1 MMRLR
6 EKLSIYA
13 ELDKGIILTNLEKE
27 VNHCEL
33 ISIFHTIRPHI
44 ISAICKL
51 EEDDIGSLGEDEV
64 FRRICFG
71 HNISMEVKGLYE
83 IFIKKGVSKLL
94 IQIDSLLDRLTSV
107 RKELLNQLKTIQEKY
122 GTNINKAKRNDNQAS
137 VKLKNSN
144 VNDHIAVAGPSKM
157 KGDCNKFAIVKKNE
171 MDKFNIKNKM
181 GSKINDCSK
190 NKKNKKIKMDFANE
204 KSMIAND
211 GITIDKPIV
220 KMISKIEGRD
230 ENQEKKFRDD
240 VIAAIKAEVRGF
252 AAQVDA
258 LEVVRK
264 SNNDLSPEEIQRYAT
279 NASNIISGLASISR
293 GGELFAKDHH
303 LWVKHLQKR
312 IKNIYLFLQNKL
324 GDHVGAGISN
334 EEEERQLEWT
344 ESERLFDGAIRTG
357 FIENHSHT
365 DVRLFLKDCLPIFQ
379 TLILSI
385 LAEHP
390 IKTYCSLLIE
400 FKTAKISDDGDTHVT
415 KWLTTTALPI
425 LHDSEDIENWFE
437 ENVIN
442 DIEMRIDRFTEN
454 GSGWA
459 INQII
464 CFSSTIMKYDPVKGS
479 SYIDLSRFIKNKVAC
494 CNVQNLDNR
503 CFEYSILA
511 RKYWMTDRAHDPNK
525 YKQYLGEL
533 NMDGLEQPMSIKDIK
548 KFEKMNPTISVNVYM
563 LKKKRDIFNIYPV
576 CLTNEE
582 KQYHTNL
589 LLIESEYKDEC
600 DDDDNNDDRDYGGTS
615 ANCVDNGATV
625 AAAAS
630 NADQTNSEAEVLNQ
644 GEHPTSENQNLP
656 ISPNVRQHYVLIRS
670 MSRLCRSQL
679 TRSKNM
685 IHICNR
691 CLVYFSKKILLEKHK
706 VNCRK
711 FNDCCSVSLPQEGE
725 TLEFSH
731 HRFQLKLPF
740 VIYADF
746 ETILAPNKNKCEF
759 DRTTHYH
766 NAFSIGYYVKCSFDD
781 SKSYYKSYRQ
791 TNANDITPAAWFVKE
806 LAAVACDLEKLITDV
821 KEMIISEEQEAEFQ
835 KAERCH
841 ICNKCFDNNNDKQK
855 PVRDHCH
862 FTGLYR
868 GPAHNNCNLN
878 YKDSKQIPVFFHNLS
893 NYDAHI
899 FIKELCGQVKGRVQV
914 LAQSKEKYISFT
926 KHIDNTKISFRFL
939 DSLKFL
945 SGSLQKIAET
955 LDSKPILERVFATE
969 DGFNKTQIEKLTEK
983 GVFPYEYIDCIEK
996 LEEQELSPIGAFYSS
1011 LSNDTIEQKDYE
1023 RAQTV
1028 WNLFQI
1034 KNIGEY
1040 SDLYL
1045 KTDVLLLS
1053 DIFENF
1059 RKSCMEYYGLDPSHY
1074 YTTPGF
1080 TWSAMLK
1087 HTGVKL
1093 ELLSDIDMVLFI
1105 EKAIR
1110 GGLCQVSNRFA
1121 RANNPYMGTDF
1132 NPEEPTS
1139 YLMYYD
1145 VNNLY
1150 GHAMSQS
1157 LPTGGFEWVT
1167 EEIEVEG
1174 ESETEMA
1181 DSEVEWEM
1189 HRNEI
1194 NRVKKKKRVKKAEIT
1209 DSEPQMQGNEIN
1221 RRLAQIQDI
1230 NRIEEGQQQNQNIKM
1245 ASNVE
1250 GVQQNQDMEMEGIEE
1265 EQNAVTMIVVGVNQS
1280 SNSRKRPNLET
1291 TNDATSIPPS
1301 KKMKHCGGVQAA
1313 NRTPVDA
1320 LKADANSNGIISSSS
1335 GSSSNTSITTIGDY
1349 SFTSQ
1354 QS

>member
-1 MMRLR
+1 MMRPG

-33 ISIFHTIRPHI
+33 ISIFYTFRPHI
-44 ISAICKL
+44 IAAICKL
-51 EEDDIGSLGEDEV
+51 EDDMGSLGEDEV
-64 FRRICFG
+64 FRRMCFG
-71 HNISMEVKGLYE
+71 HNISREVKELCE

-94 IQIDSLLDRLTSV
+94 IQIDSLLDRLASV
-107 RKELLNQLKTIQEKY
+107 REELLNRLRTIQKKY
-122 GTNINKAKRNDNQAS
+122 GANIDKAKRNDNQAA

-144 VNDHIAVAGPSKM
+144 VNDHIAVAGSSKM
-157 KGDCNKFAIVKKNE
+157 KGDCNKSNE
-171 MDKFNIKNKM
+171 
-181 GSKINDCSK
+181 
-190 NKKNKKIKMDFANE
+190 KNKKIKMDFANE
-204 KSMIAND
+204 KSIVAND

-220 KMISKIEGRD
+220 KMSPKIEDCD
-230 ENQEKKFRDD
+230 ENQEKKFRDG
-240 VIAAIKAEVRGF
+240 VITAIKAEVRGF

-264 SNNDLSPEEIQRYAT
+264 SNNDLSTEEIQR
-279 NASNIISGLASISR
+279 
-293 GGELFAKDHH
+293 
-303 LWVKHLQKR
+303 
-312 IKNIYLFLQNKL
+312 
-324 GDHVGAGISN
+324 
-334 EEEERQLEWT
+334 
-344 ESERLFDGAIRTG
+344 
-357 FIENHSHT
+357 
-365 DVRLFLKDCLPIFQ
+365 
-379 TLILSI
+379 
-385 LAEHP
+385 HP

-400 FKTAKISDDGDTHVT
+400 FKTAKISDDEDTHVT

-442 DIEMRIDRFTEN
+442 DIEMRIDRFIEN

-464 CFSSTIMKYDPVKGS
+464 CFSSTIMKYVPVKGS
-479 SYIDLSRFIKNKVAC
+479 SYIDLPRFIKNKVAC

-533 NMDGLEQPMSIKDIK
+533 NMDGLEQPMSIKNIK

-600 DDDDNNDDRDYGGTS
+600 DDDDNNDDCDYGDTS

-630 NADQTNSEAEVLNQ
+630 NADQTNAEAEVLNQ
-644 GEHPTSENQNLP
+644 GEHPTSENQNFT

-766 NAFSIGYYVKCSFDD
+766 NVFSIGYYVKCSFDD

-791 TNANDITPAAWFVKE
+791 TNAN
-806 LAAVACDLEKLITDV
+806 
-821 KEMIISEEQEAEFQ
+821 
-835 KAERCH
+835 
-841 ICNKCFDNNNDKQK
+841 
-855 PVRDHCH
+855 
-862 FTGLYR
+862 
-868 GPAHNNCNLN
+868 
-878 YKDSKQIPVFFHNLS
+878 
-893 NYDAHI
+893 
-899 FIKELCGQVKGRVQV
+899 
-914 LAQSKEKYISFT
+914 
-926 KHIDNTKISFRFL
+926 
-939 DSLKFL
+939 
-945 SGSLQKIAET
+945 
-955 LDSKPILERVFATE
+955 
-969 DGFNKTQIEKLTEK
+969 
-983 GVFPYEYIDCIEK
+983 
-996 LEEQELSPIGAFYSS
+996 
-1011 LSNDTIEQKDYE
+1011 
-1023 RAQTV
+1023 
-1028 WNLFQI
+1028 
-1034 KNIGEY
+1034 
-1040 SDLYL
+1040 
-1045 KTDVLLLS
+1045 
-1053 DIFENF
+1053 
-1059 RKSCMEYYGLDPSHY
+1059 
-1074 YTTPGF
+1074 
-1080 TWSAMLK
+1080 
-1087 HTGVKL
+1087 
-1093 ELLSDIDMVLFI
+1093 
-1105 EKAIR
+1105 
-1110 GGLCQVSNRFA
+1110 
-1121 RANNPYMGTDF
+1121 
-1132 NPEEPTS
+1132 
-1139 YLMYYD
+1139 
-1145 VNNLY
+1145 
-1150 GHAMSQS
+1150 
-1157 LPTGGFEWVT
+1157 GGFEWVT

-1174 ESETEMA
+1174 ESEIEMA

-1194 NRVKKKKRVKKAEIT
+1194 RRVKKKKRVKKAEIT
-1209 DSEPQMQGNEIN
+1209 DSEPQMQEMKS
-1221 RRLAQIQDI
+1221 
-1230 NRIEEGQQQNQNIKM
+1230 IE
-1245 ASNVE
+1245 
-1250 GVQQNQDMEMEGIEE
+1250 
-1265 EQNAVTMIVVGVNQS
+1265 
-1280 SNSRKRPNLET
+1280 
-1291 TNDATSIPPS
+1291 
-1301 KKMKHCGGVQAA
+1301 
-1313 NRTPVDA
+1313 
-1320 LKADANSNGIISSSS
+1320 
-1335 GSSSNTSITTIGDY
+1335 
-1349 SFTSQ
+1349 
-1354 QS
+1354 